1 MRNPVETPDLY
12 RQSSISQI
20 LSPISE
26 ELNTFEEMLL
36 NGLKSGNKLLDRI
49 TAYIISSG
57 GKRIRPALC
66 LLFAKMLS
74 EIETVPK
81 KQFDLAV
88 GLELMHTATL
98 IHDDVIDKTE
108 KRRNVVTINKK
119 WDEKTAILAG
129 DYLMSKALGNL
140 SLTKNFDVIDVF
152 SQMLSEICE
161 GEVSQASA
169 AFEIISLVDCIEKS
183 KRKTANLFAAGV
195 QSAVILAG
203 NSDEK
208 ELSEAET
215 FAKNFGIAFQL
226 RDDVLNFIAGE
237 EETGKPSGIDL
248 LNGTV
253 TAPVIYAVEE
263 YEQRGDF
270 TLRTLISSKFK
281 NSEDFWKARNLVF
294 ESKSIEK
301 SKQLI
306 DFYIESAKQNLSIFP
321 DCNCKRSLLNLC
333 SYLTLCQL

>member
-12 RQSSISQI
+12 RQNSLSQI

-26 ELNTFEEMLL
+26 ELSTFEEMLL
-36 NGLKSGNKLLDRI
+36 NGLKCGNKLLDKI

-74 EIETVPK
+74 PDNTVSK
-81 KQFDLAV
+81 RQYDLAV

-98 IHDDVIDKTE
+98 IHDDVIDRTE

-140 SLTKNFDVIDVF
+140 SETKNFDVIDVF

-161 GEVSQASA
+161 GEVSQASS
-169 AFEIISLVDCIEKS
+169 AFEIISIDECVEKS

-195 QSAVILAG
+195 KSAVILAE
-203 NSDEK
+203 NSNEAK
-208 ELSEAET
+208 LSQAEA

-226 RDDVLNFIAGE
+226 RDDVLNFIAYE

-263 YEQRGDF
+263 YEQKGDY
-270 TLRTLISSKFK
+270 TLRKLISNKFK
-281 NSEDFWKARNLVF
+281 SNDDFCSARTLVF

-306 DFYIESAKQNLSIFP
+306 DFYIESAKQNLAIFP
-321 DCNCKRSLLNLC
+321 DGNYKDSILNLC
-333 SYLTLCQL
+333 VYLTHNQL